1 MGRLIRILHNNDKEL
16 MTDKLQINDLVSVH
30 PWDCE
35 GIEQPWG
42 WFPDDPPPKKS
53 DLPAIKM
60 RKFKKVK
67 LKPGSTGIVID
78 IGHLDADDYDEHYT
92 VLVESKALSVPV
104 RFLNRVD

>member
-1 MGRLIRILHNNDKEL
+1 VGRLIRILHNNDKEP
-16 MTDKLQINDLVSVH
+16 MSVKLQINDLISVQ

-35 GIEQPWG
+35 GIESPWG

-53 DLPAIKM
+53 DPPTAKM

-67 LKPGSTGIVID
+67 LKPGSTGIVIELS
-78 IGHLDADDYDEHYT
+78 HLGTDDYDDHYI